1 MTPPFQMDSW
11 EGNSTMAPTSL
22 QPRDLQEPSDLQE
35 PMDLLLV
42 VFLEMVICLTF
53 LLGYILNILIV
64 VLFFRR
70 RSFRTLS
77 NRSSSIRITGFT
89 TGTLIILIQ
98 DKACFLVFSYVGFVL
113 HFVCRSCTI

>member
-1 MTPPFQMDSW
+1 MTPSFQMDSW
-11 EGNSTMAPTSL
+11 EGNSTMAPTS
-22 QPRDLQEPSDLQE
+22 QQPSDLQE

-98 DKACFLVFSYVGFVL
+98 DKACFFSF
-113 HFVCRSCTI
+113 

>member
-22 QPRDLQEPSDLQE
+22 QPRDLQE

-77 NRSSSIRITGFT
+77 NRSSSIQITGFT

-98 DKACFLVFSYVGFVL
+98 DKAIFFFSF
-113 HFVCRSCTI
+113 